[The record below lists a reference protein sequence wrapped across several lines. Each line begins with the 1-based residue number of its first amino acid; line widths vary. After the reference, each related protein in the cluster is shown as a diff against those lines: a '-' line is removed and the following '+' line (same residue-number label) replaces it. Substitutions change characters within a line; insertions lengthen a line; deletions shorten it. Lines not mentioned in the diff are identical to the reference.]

1 MNNQKAVKM
10 LKIFIVV
17 KTGSAFFARIPPIST
32 ICSNYFQ
39 TIFVNKNNSHLLLL
53 WLMVEVALPGGT
65 DKVGKVAGTE
75 LEVKKVV
82 SEMFATSCQKRY
94 Y

>member
-1 MNNQKAVKM
+1 
-10 LKIFIVV
+10 
-17 KTGSAFFARIPPIST
+17 
-32 ICSNYFQ
+32 
-39 TIFVNKNNSHLLLL
+39 
-53 WLMVEVALPGGT
+53 MVEVALPGGT

-82 SEMFATSCQKRY
+82 SEMFATSCQRRY

>member
-1 MNNQKAVKM
+1 M
-10 LKIFIVV
+10 L
-17 KTGSAFFARIPPIST
+17 AFLPSLQYLFSRQCFLNA
-32 ICSNYFQ
+32 
-39 TIFVNKNNSHLLLL
+39 NNSHLLLL

-82 SEMFATSCQKRY
+82 SKMFATSCQRRY
-94 Y
+94 F

>member
-1 MNNQKAVKM
+1 M
-10 LKIFIVV
+10 
-17 KTGSAFFARIPPIST
+17 RIE
-32 ICSNYFQ
+32 ND
-39 TIFVNKNNSHLLLL
+39 SHLLLL

-82 SEMFATSCQKRY
+82 SNMFATSCQRRY
-94 Y
+94 F

>member
-1 MNNQKAVKM
+1 M
-10 LKIFIVV
+10 
-17 KTGSAFFARIPPIST
+17 
-32 ICSNYFQ
+32 
-39 TIFVNKNNSHLLLL
+39 
-53 WLMVEVALPGGT
+53 PGGT

-82 SEMFATSCQKRY
+82 SEMFATSCQRRY

>member
-1 MNNQKAVKM
+1 M
-10 LKIFIVV
+10 
-17 KTGSAFFARIPPIST
+17 RIE
-32 ICSNYFQ
+32 ND
-39 TIFVNKNNSHLLLL
+39 SHLLLL

-82 SEMFATSCQKRY
+82 SKMFATSCKSRY
-94 Y
+94 FQPGPEVGVLDQLAHPPDPQ

>member
-1 MNNQKAVKM
+1 MLELFLDKM
-10 LKIFIVV
+10 
-17 KTGSAFFARIPPIST
+17 
-32 ICSNYFQ
+32 
-39 TIFVNKNNSHLLLL
+39 FVNANNSHLLLL

-75 LEVKKVV
+75 LDVKKVV
-82 SEMFATSCQKRY
+82 SKMFATSCQRRY

>member
-1 MNNQKAVKM
+1 M
-10 LKIFIVV
+10 
-17 KTGSAFFARIPPIST
+17 
-32 ICSNYFQ
+32 
-39 TIFVNKNNSHLLLL
+39 FVNKNNSHLLLL

-82 SEMFATSCQKRY
+82 SEMFATSCQRRY
-94 Y
+94 F